1 MLHTIS
7 NWDSISFPVY
17 RVPTGHNIQK
27 DGTVLYSY
35 REFMED
41 ESKTIVPIIR
51 ILDDTSIPGDTLGKR
66 RMQLLQ
72 MKGVKLLKLPR
83 AIYFFS
89 DLIKLCTG
97 STSFIDSN
105 GMVFTYTKSRS
116 VPLIFKKI
124 TRKFPILNSIGTII
138 EIEGL
143 PSRFKTAYCLK
154 SSEWVAGLLK
164 IDSSYILYGIYDEL
178 YDNTRRKV

>member
-1 MLHTIS
+1 MLRTI
-7 NWDSISFPVY
+7 NDWDSISFPVY
-17 RVPTGHNIQK
+17 RIPTGHNIQR

-41 ESKTIVPIIR
+41 ETKEVVPVVR
-51 ILDDTSIPGDTLGKR
+51 ILDDTGMRGNTLGER

-72 MKGVKLLKLPR
+72 IPSVKLLKLPR

-97 STSFIDSN
+97 STNFIDSN
-105 GMVFTYTKSRS
+105 GKVFTYTKSRT
-116 VPLIFKKI
+116 VPLLFRKI
-124 TRKFPILNSIGTII
+124 IKKFPILNSIGTII
-138 EIEGL
+138 EVDGL
-143 PSRFKTAYCLK
+143 PSRFKTSYCLK
-154 SSEWVAGLLK
+154 SNEWVAGILK
-164 IDSSYILYGIYDEL
+164 IDSSYILYGIYEEL